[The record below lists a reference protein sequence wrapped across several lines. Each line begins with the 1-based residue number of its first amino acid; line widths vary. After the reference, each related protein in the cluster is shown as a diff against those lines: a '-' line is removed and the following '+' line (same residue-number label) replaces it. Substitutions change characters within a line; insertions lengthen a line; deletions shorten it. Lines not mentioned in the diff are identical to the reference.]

1 MLQIN
6 ETKAEIETILVI
18 VETKISKYSTWLK
31 QLYVFHTFNSLD
43 H

>member
-18 VETKISKYSTWLK
+18 VETKISKYSTWL
-31 QLYVFHTFNSLD
+31 NSYMSFILLT